1 MKNDTALTTTV
12 VPSPARPMMRS
23 PALRGNWTGLAAGVL
38 LTSALAPFLGAY
50 GLRIGTTVL
59 MFVALAQAWNL
70 IGGYAGLLAL
80 AHPAFFGTG
89 AVAFAVMLIN
99 GLPIWAAAPLACVMA
114 VVLAALVGIPT
125 LRLRGH
131 YFVIATLLAA
141 EGVRSLVLNFDA
153 FGFRGGI
160 AVNIIAR
167 TGLDELSA
175 SQYNLIFYFSMLA
188 AAVLSMSIAITL
200 DRSKWGY
207 ALRAFR
213 DNRDAASALGI
224 HVSRLLLIVFMTS
237 AALTSLVGSIWAAW
251 LGVVEPNEAFGLKL
265 TFEIVVMV
273 FLGGKSTVWGPVLG
287 AMAILLLDEMIGV
300 EFAEFTLIVSGLI
313 VVLVILFLPD
323 GLVRLFKDGPRALA
337 WSTLKANF
345 KRYRVR
351 G

>member
-1 MKNDTALTTTV
+1 MKNDMAAIVSAAPKANPLLRSNWMVFV
-12 VPSPARPMMRS
+12 VAIV
-23 PALRGNWTGLAAGVL
+23 AVA
-38 LTSALAPFLGAY
+38 ALAPALGPY
-50 GLRIGTTVL
+50 GLRVATMML
-59 MFVALAQAWNL
+59 MFIALTQAWNL

-89 AVAFAVMLIN
+89 AVAFAVMLMN
-99 GLPIWAAAPLACVMA
+99 GVPMALAVLIACAMSI
-114 VVLAALVGIPT
+114 VLAALIGIPT

-131 YFVIATLLAA
+131 YFVIATMLAA

-160 AVNIIAR
+160 AVNIIAK
-167 TGLDELSA
+167 TGLDDLSA
-175 SQYNLIFYFSMLA
+175 AQYNLIFYFAMLIVA
-188 AAVLSMSIAITL
+188 VLATAAVIVL

-224 HVSRLLLIVFMTS
+224 NVSRLLLIVFMVS
-237 AALTSLVGSIWAAW
+237 AALTSLTGSVWATW
-251 LGVVEPNEAFGLKL
+251 LGVVEPNEAFGLKM

-287 AMAILLLDEMIGV
+287 AIVILMLDELIGV

-323 GLVRLFKDGPRALA
+323 GLVRLFTDGPRAVG
-337 WSTLKANF
+337 WPMLKSNF
-345 KRYRVR
+345 NRYRVR